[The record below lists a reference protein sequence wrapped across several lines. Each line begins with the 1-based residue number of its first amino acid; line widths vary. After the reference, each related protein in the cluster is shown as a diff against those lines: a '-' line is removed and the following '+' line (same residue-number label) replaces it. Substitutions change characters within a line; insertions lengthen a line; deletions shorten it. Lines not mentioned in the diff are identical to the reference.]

1 MPKMIKFLKICG
13 KGGIIK
19 MNKKQYN
26 NVIENT
32 LKHEQTDD
40 SLSVARAIFD
50 NMGVA
55 LPQGDMKTVYE
66 TIKTNNYMGWKS
78 CTMQE
83 AQEAANNGTAAIGIS
98 EDKIVVLSANDQ
110 EQPVAQTASV
120 MTLDEN
126 TTAYAVAG
134 LEYYSYSYGTTNN
147 LIIYCSNS
155 YLTQSQMA
163 SNAQY
168 ILNYLRARGWTKNA
182 VCGMLGNMQTEST
195 INPGIWQSL
204 QENNMN
210 VGFGL
215 VQWTP
220 ASKFINWANE
230 NGLYYLNIDSQLM
243 RILYEVENKI
253 QWYST
258 SNYPM
263 SFANFTQ
270 STQSPSYLAAA
281 FIYNYERPA
290 SYSTLSVR
298 QSQANYW
305 YNNLV

>member
-1 MPKMIKFLKICG
+1 
-13 KGGIIK
+13 

-26 NVIENT
+26 NVIDYT
-32 LKHEQTDD
+32 LKHEVSAQTDD
-40 SLSVARAIFD
+40 SLAAARAIFD

-66 TIKTNNYMGWKS
+66 TIKTNDYMAWKS

-83 AQEAANNGTAAIGIS
+83 AQAAADNGIAAIGIS
-98 EDKIVVLSANDQ
+98 EDRIVVLWATD
-110 EQPVAQTASV
+110 EEEPVAQTASV
-120 MTLDEN
+120 MALDEN
-126 TTAYAVAG
+126 TSAYSVAG
-134 LEYYSYSYGTTNN
+134 LEYYSYGYGTTNN
-147 LIIYCSNS
+147 PTIYCSNS

-168 ILNYLRARGWTKNA
+168 ILNYLRVRGWTKNA

-195 INPGIWQSL
+195 INPGLWQSF
-204 QENNMN
+204 QANNMN

-230 NGLYYLNIDSQLM
+230 NGLNHLNIDSQLM

-263 SFANFTQ
+263 SFVNFTQ

-290 SYSTLSVR
+290 SYSTLSTR

>member
-1 MPKMIKFLKICG
+1 
-13 KGGIIK
+13 
-19 MNKKQYN
+19 MNAKQYN
-26 NVIENT
+26 NVIDWT
-32 LKHEQTDD
+32 LKHDTAAQTED
-40 SLSVARAIFD
+40 SLATARAIFN

-55 LPQGDMKTVYE
+55 LPNGTMQEVYE
-66 TIKTNNYMGWKS
+66 TIKTDNYMGWQS
-78 CTMQE
+78 CTIQE
-83 AQEAANNGTAAIGIS
+83 AQQAANNGTAAIGIS
-98 EDKIVVLSANDQ
+98 KDKMVILAATDE

-126 TTAYAVAG
+126 TSAFTVDG
-134 LEYYSYSYGTTNN
+134 LEYYSYSYGTPTN
-147 LIIYCSNS
+147 LTIYCSNS
-155 YLTQSQMA
+155 YLTQSQMT

-220 ASKFINWANE
+220 ASKFINWANG

>member
-1 MPKMIKFLKICG
+1 M
-13 KGGIIK
+13 
-19 MNKKQYN
+19 
-26 NVIENT
+26 
-32 LKHEQTDD
+32 
-40 SLSVARAIFD
+40 
-50 NMGVA
+50 
-55 LPQGDMKTVYE
+55 
-66 TIKTNNYMGWKS
+66 
-78 CTMQE
+78 
-83 AQEAANNGTAAIGIS
+83 
-98 EDKIVVLSANDQ
+98 VLSANDQ